1 MPTIHDQ
8 IDEVLAAAVHNELS
22 DEERRA
28 LHVHLVECA
37 ECRALHK
44 EEQLMH
50 RALGEVFADEKPD
63 FGFEKRMLYA
73 FRHKAPQRI
82 SPGVFLSN
90 LLRSRATQ
98 IVGALAL
105 LLALLQ
111 MGRFLTG
118 EDMSV
123 PLVREARTGPAAMT
137 ADNNQVSA
145 ATDVVASGPEQ
156 FGKEQTYGDVEGVRK
171 SRDTSSA
178 GRFFDRRSEPAKAA
192 RASGVSGL
200 ATSRVAAST
209 PAASPASPEPQ
220 MEPNKEAGA
229 SGGALAETA
238 DNRQK
243 AEEVTAEPAAIA
255 ASVPPGDNRKLVRNA
270 RVDLEVRSF
279 DQALQQI
286 AAFASE
292 DKGYIATSNSEKQ
305 ENGKLRGEIV
315 VKLLPENLDSFLN
328 RLHEIGDLKNQ
339 TLGTEDVT
347 KQYFDTDAR
356 LKNAQAM
363 EQRLLEI
370 LKKKSD
376 DINDLLAVEKE
387 LGRVREQIEQMQGE
401 LKLMDSQ
408 VQLAT
413 VTIVLAEKDMDV
425 PAAFLLKERAYLALY
440 AGDVEKVYT
449 EVKALASFKIQIT
462 NATLD
467 RDNSG
472 RVSARVSMLIAP
484 EESDSVISKVKGMGR
499 VDKFQLQTERVARGG
514 QGMSEDAKT
523 ERDKVLL
530 NITISREEQEAAL
543 QQTNLRV
550 RASDVTER
558 ARQIR
563 NLADKQG
570 GRVRASSFARDPNGR
585 EFANVSLRVPMKNYG
600 SLMQSLGTLG
610 KLENVS
616 VHRDERPDAQVDEA
630 NAPADVSIQVYSQ
643 GRIVSEDKGLFP
655 TFRRTLAAGAGA
667 LMWSIQMIGVAIA
680 FLAPWLLPVALV
692 VWLIRLIARN
702 RAAKRAR

>member
-37 ECRALHK
+37 ECRDLHK

-50 RALGEVFADEKPD
+50 RALGEVFADEKPG

-82 SPGVFLSN
+82 SLGVLLSN
-90 LLRSRATQ
+90 LLRLRATQ
-98 IVGALAL
+98 IIGAAAL

-123 PLVREARTGPAAMT
+123 PFVREARTGSPAIA
-137 ADNNQVSA
+137 ANSNEISA
-145 ATDVVASGPEQ
+145 ATDAATIGSEQ
-156 FGKEQTYGDVEGVRK
+156 YAKGQTSGDVEAAQK
-171 SRDTSSA
+171 SQNPRA
-178 GRFFDRRSEPAKAA
+178 GDFFDRSIEPA
-192 RASGVSGL
+192 RAVRSSSVSGL
-200 ATSRVAAST
+200 ATSRVAAT
-209 PAASPASPEPQ
+209 AVAASPPSPEAKP
-220 MEPNKEAGA
+220 ELKESGA
-229 SGGALAETA
+229 SGAVPQTSDG
-238 DNRQK
+238 RQT
-243 AEEVTAEPAAIA
+243 AEEVGPEPAAA
-255 ASVPPGDNRKLVRNA
+255 PGPAESNNSRKLIRNA

-279 DQALQQI
+279 DEALQQI
-286 AAFASE
+286 ASFANE
-292 DKGYIATSNSEKQ
+292 DRGYIATTSSEKQ
-305 ENGKLRGEIV
+305 ENGKLRGEVV

-339 TLGTEDVT
+339 TLGSEDVT

-408 VQLAT
+408 VQFAT
-413 VTIVLAEKDMDV
+413 VTIALAEKDMDV
-425 PAAFLLKERAYLALY
+425 PAAFLLKERAQLALY

-449 EVKALASFKIQIT
+449 DVKALASPKIQIT

-484 EESDSVISKVKGMGR
+484 EESDSVIAKVKGMGR
-499 VDKFQLQTERVARGG
+499 VDKFQVQTERVARGG

-523 ERDKVLL
+523 ERDKVQL

-550 RASDVTER
+550 RASDVTGR
-558 ARQIR
+558 AKQLR
-563 NLADKQG
+563 NLAEKQG

-585 EFANVSLRVPMKNYG
+585 EFANVSLRVPMKNYTA
-600 SLMQSLGTLG
+600 LMQSLGTLG

-616 VHRDERPDAQVDEA
+616 VHRDERPDGQVDEA

-643 GRIVSEDKGLFP
+643 GRIVSEEKGLFP
-655 TFRRTLAAGAGA
+655 TLRRTLAAGAGA
-667 LMWSIQMIGVAIA
+667 LMWSVQMIGVALA
-680 FLAPWLLPVALV
+680 FLAPWLLPIAFVIWLV
-692 VWLIRLIARN
+692 RFISRA

>member
-73 FRHKAPQRI
+73 FRHKAPQRT

-90 LLRSRATQ
+90 LLRLRATQ

-123 PLVREARTGPAAMT
+123 PLVREARTGAAAIA
-137 ADNNQVSA
+137 ADSNRISA
-145 ATDVVASGPEQ
+145 ATDIVASGPEQ
-156 FGKEQTYGDVEGVRK
+156 FGKEQTYGDVEAAKK
-171 SRDTSSA
+171 SRDSRAA
-178 GRFFDRRSEPAKAA
+178 GSFFDRPSEPAKAA
-192 RASGVSGL
+192 RLSSVSGL
-200 ATSRVAAST
+200 ATSRIAAAT
-209 PAASPASPEPQ
+209 PAASPPSPEAKP
-220 MEPNKEAGA
+220 ELNKEAGP
-229 SGGALAETA
+229 SGGAIAETM
-238 DNRQK
+238 DGRPR
-243 AEEVTAEPAAIA
+243 AEEVGPEPAVAG
-255 ASVPPGDNRKLVRNA
+255 SVPPGDNRKLVRNA

-292 DKGYIATSNSEKQ
+292 DHGYIATSNSEKQ

-315 VKLLPENLDSFLN
+315 VKLLPENLDNFLN

-413 VTIVLAEKDMDV
+413 VTIMLAEKDMDV
-425 PAAFLLKERAYLALY
+425 PAAFLLRERAYLALY

-449 EVKALASFKIQIT
+449 DVKALASSKIQIT

-484 EESDSVISKVKGMGR
+484 EESDSVIAKVKGMGR

-563 NLADKQG
+563 NLAEKQG

-600 SLMQSLGTLG
+600 ALMQSLGTLG

>member
-1 MPTIHDQ
+1 
-8 IDEVLAAAVHNELS
+8 
-22 DEERRA
+22 
-28 LHVHLVECA
+28 
-37 ECRALHK
+37 
-44 EEQLMH
+44 
-50 RALGEVFADEKPD
+50 
-63 FGFEKRMLYA
+63 
-73 FRHKAPQRI
+73 
-82 SPGVFLSN
+82 
-90 LLRSRATQ
+90 
-98 IVGALAL
+98 
-105 LLALLQ
+105 
-111 MGRFLTG
+111 
-118 EDMSV
+118 
-123 PLVREARTGPAAMT
+123 
-137 ADNNQVSA
+137 
-145 ATDVVASGPEQ
+145 
-156 FGKEQTYGDVEGVRK
+156 
-171 SRDTSSA
+171 
-178 GRFFDRRSEPAKAA
+178 
-192 RASGVSGL
+192 
-200 ATSRVAAST
+200 
-209 PAASPASPEPQ
+209 
-220 MEPNKEAGA
+220 
-229 SGGALAETA
+229 
-238 DNRQK
+238 
-243 AEEVTAEPAAIA
+243 
-255 ASVPPGDNRKLVRNA
+255 
-270 RVDLEVRSF
+270 
-279 DQALQQI
+279 
-286 AAFASE
+286 
-292 DKGYIATSNSEKQ
+292 
-305 ENGKLRGEIV
+305 
-315 VKLLPENLDSFLN
+315 
-328 RLHEIGDLKNQ
+328 
-339 TLGTEDVT
+339 
-347 KQYFDTDAR
+347 
-356 LKNAQAM
+356 M

>member
-8 IDEVLAAAVHNELS
+8 IDEVLAAAVHDELS

-50 RALGEVFADEKPD
+50 RALGEVFGDEKPD

-73 FRHKAPQRI
+73 FRHKAPQRT
-82 SPGVFLSN
+82 SFGVFLSN
-90 LLRSRATQ
+90 LLRSRGTQ
-98 IVGALAL
+98 IIGAAAL

-118 EDMSV
+118 EDMSA
-123 PLVREARTGPAAMT
+123 PFVREARTGSAAI
-137 ADNNQVSA
+137 AANSNQISA
-145 ATDVVASGPEQ
+145 ATDAVTNGPEQ
-156 FGKEQTYGDVEGVRK
+156 YAKGQTDGDVESGQKLQNPRVG
-171 SRDTSSA
+171 D
-178 GRFFDRRSEPAKAA
+178 FFDRSNQPGKAA
-192 RASGVSGL
+192 RGSSVSGL
-200 ATSRVAAST
+200 ATSRVAAV
-209 PAASPASPEPQ
+209 AASAPSPEAKP
-220 MEPNKEAGA
+220 ELNKEGSVSGA
-229 SGGALAETA
+229 VLRETS
-238 DNRQK
+238 DSRQT
-243 AEEVTAEPAAIA
+243 AEEVAAEPAAA
-255 ASVPPGDNRKLVRNA
+255 PGSAQSSNLRKLIRNA

-279 DQALQQI
+279 DEALQQI
-286 AAFASE
+286 AAFANE
-292 DKGYIATSNSEKQ
+292 DRGYIATSNSEKQ
-305 ENGKLRGEIV
+305 ENGKLRGEVV
-315 VKLLPENLDSFLN
+315 VKMLPENLDTFLN
-328 RLHEIGDLKNQ
+328 KLHEIGDLKNQ
-339 TLGTEDVT
+339 TLGSEDVT

-408 VQLAT
+408 VQFAT
-413 VTIVLAEKDMDV
+413 VTIALAEKDMDV
-425 PAAFLLKERAYLALY
+425 PAAFLLKERAQLALY

-449 EVKALASFKIQIT
+449 EVKALASPKIQIT

-472 RVSARVSMLIAP
+472 RVFARVSMLVAP
-484 EESDSVISKVKGMGR
+484 EESDSVIAKVKGMGR
-499 VDKFQLQTERVARGG
+499 VDKFQVQTERVARGG
-514 QGMSEDAKT
+514 QGMAEDAKT
-523 ERDKVLL
+523 ERDKVQL

-558 ARQIR
+558 AKQLR
-563 NLADKQG
+563 NLAEKQG

-585 EFANVSLRVPMKNYG
+585 EFANVSLRVPMKNYTA
-600 SLMQSLGTLG
+600 LMQSLGTLG

-616 VHRDERPDAQVDEA
+616 VHRDERPDAQLDEA

-655 TFRRTLAAGAGA
+655 TLRRTLAAGAGA
-667 LMWSIQMIGVAIA
+667 LMWSVQMIGVALA

-692 VWLIRLIARN
+692 IWLIRLIARN